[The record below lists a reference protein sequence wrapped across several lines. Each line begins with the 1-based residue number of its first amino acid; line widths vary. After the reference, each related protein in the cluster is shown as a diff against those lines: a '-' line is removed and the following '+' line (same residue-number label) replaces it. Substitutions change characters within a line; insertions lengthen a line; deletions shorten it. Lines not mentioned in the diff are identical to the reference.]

1 MQEYTGFV
9 RDNLFLFIGFFA
21 VLGIIVWTEFNRFT
35 RKYQVASVNQAVK
48 LLNDDK
54 AVIVDVR
61 EEREIIDGAIK
72 DARHIPVSEFK
83 GRLKE
88 LNKSKK
94 HPVLVYCKTG
104 ARSGSACKML
114 EAEGFENVTSL
125 EGGIVA
131 WETANMP
138 LSKKR

>member
-1 MQEYTGFV
+1 MQEYTEFV
-9 RDNLFLFIGFFA
+9 RENLFLFIGFFA
-21 VLGIIVWTEFNRFT
+21 VAGILIWTEYNRFT
-35 RKYQVASVNQAVK
+35 RKYNVASVNQAVK
-48 LLNDDK
+48 ILDDDK

-61 EEREIIDGAIK
+61 EEREITDGSLKNAK
-72 DARHIPVSEFK
+72 HIPVSEFK

-88 LNKSKK
+88 LNKSKS
-94 HPVLVYCKTG
+94 HPILVYCKTG
-104 ARSGSACKML
+104 NRSGGACKML
-114 EAEGFENVTSL
+114 QAEGFENVTNL